1 MLVSWEWAEENDLLE
16 GLGNLQENGKE
27 DLLLPVAEQHQ
38 QPKGFQP
45 ILLTCSGPALPTSCL
60 LHSGS
65 RGMWLLLRLCLH
77 SLQDT
82 GGQLQDLGS
91 LLVVYTSVLKQRG
104 LVTSGGKGLG
114 PVLLLPTNIS
124 AEHACENILFPC
136 HYACLYHSCIQLLE
150 ASSVPRK
157 SRTMWNPEAMSLD
170 PWTSFLLRWP
180 AS

>member
-1 MLVSWEWAEENDLLE
+1 MCMLVSWKWAEDLLE

-104 LVTSGGKGLG
+104 LVTNGGKGLSLFCSCQQIFQLSMH
-114 PVLLLPTNIS
+114 VKIS
-124 AEHACENILFPC
+124 YFLVIMPAC
-136 HYACLYHSCIQLLE
+136 ATV
-150 ASSVPRK
+150 ASS
-157 SRTMWNPEAMSLD
+157 S
-170 PWTSFLLRWP
+170 
-180 AS
+180 